1 MKTFKIKS
9 ALVILSI
16 AVSATTLVS
25 CSKENKVSPAPVQP
39 VAEAKT
45 IKGSWTGKYG
55 SGNNVPNL
63 FFSANIKDAGLLE
76 IKDAEG
82 KVTGTGTWELIDNAT
97 FNATYTYTQIIGVT
111 YKLAAKYDEDAKTL
125 NGSWSSNIINGGEFY
140 LNKD

>member
-1 MKTFKIKS
+1 MKTFKIKA

-16 AVSATTLVS
+16 AVSANTLVS
-25 CSKENKVSPAPVQP
+25 CSKENKISPDPVQP
-39 VAEAKT
+39 VVEAKT

-55 SGNNVPNL
+55 SGNNEPHL

-82 KVTGTGTWELIDNAT
+82 KITGTGTWELTDNAT

-111 YKLAAKYDEDAKTL
+111 YTLAAKYDEDAQTL